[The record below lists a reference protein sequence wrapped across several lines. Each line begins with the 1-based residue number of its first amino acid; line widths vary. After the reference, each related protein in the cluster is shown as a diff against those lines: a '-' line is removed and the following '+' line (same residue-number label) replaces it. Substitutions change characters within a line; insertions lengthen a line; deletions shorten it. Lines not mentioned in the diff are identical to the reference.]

1 MEVGVGEAYQQSVVA
16 GVLEEALA
24 RPGWS
29 QARLARELGLRPQT
43 VNKWVSGEN
52 TPPIDRWAA
61 IEAALGIERG
71 TMMRRAGYIVD
82 EETGEGVAVR
92 VDFNSK
98 IARLS
103 PEDQR
108 YVDELVERLLRER
121 DER

>member
-1 MEVGVGEAYQQSVVA
+1 MGEAYAQSVVA
-16 GVLEEALA
+16 AVLEEALA

-43 VNKWVSGEN
+43 INKWVSGEN
-52 TPPIDRWAA
+52 TPPIERWAP

-71 TMMRRAGYIVD
+71 TIMRRAGYLVD
-82 EETGEGVAVR
+82 DDTGDPVR
-92 VDFNSK
+92 VDYNSK

-103 PEDQR
+103 PEDQK

-121 DER
+121 G